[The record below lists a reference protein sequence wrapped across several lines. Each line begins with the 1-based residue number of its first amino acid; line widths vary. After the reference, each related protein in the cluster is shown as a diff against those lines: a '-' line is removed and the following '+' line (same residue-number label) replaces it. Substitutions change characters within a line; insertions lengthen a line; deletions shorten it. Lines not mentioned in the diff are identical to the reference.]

1 MEALLAV
8 EREVDKALD
17 SFGGFYETLD
27 EDIEKAIEMVTEN
40 ISNLAKCKWSSWRRE
55 GVLE

>member
-17 SFGGFYETLD
+17 SFGGFYESLD
-27 EDIEKAIEMVTEN
+27 EDIEKALELVMEN
-40 ISNLAKCKWSSWRRE
+40 ISNLAKCKQRLLLSHA
-55 GVLE
+55 L